1 MGRNGGGFCGVTWV
15 LGIALALAVS
25 SCDGSDHAGPG
36 VSATSVREACIIWCE
51 KQAESGCPDLAPRE
65 QCAETCDAAA
75 AYLPC
80 PQEYIA
86 TANCVAQKAA
96 FTCSSSGDLEMR
108 GCWAEMQA
116 VPRVRGVP
124 AVGERRRVRHLRK
137 DHVLLPS
144 EKRIGATRNWALLF
158 DWHVG
163 LCGGRRQLCTSV
175 RRAGPNLGRAAQ
187 AMLECNQTCSTTCR

>member
-108 GCWAEMQA
+108 GCWTEMQPYLVCA
-116 VPRVRGVP
+116 
-124 AVGERRRVRHLRK
+124 AC
-137 DHVLLPS
+137 LPS
-144 EKRIGATRNWALLF
+144 ANEDACDTCERTTCCAERKAYWSHPEFGSLF
-158 DWHVG
+158 A
-163 LCGGRRQLCTSV
+163 CTSACAEDAGSCV
-175 RRAGPNLGRAAQ
+175 QACAARAPNLGRVLQ
-187 AMLECNQTCSTTCR
+187 ALLECNQTCSTTCQ